1 MFGGKVKDK
10 LLKWLDEWKLA
21 FSGAILAFSYRKFRI
36 TATIV
41 FIVFGT
47 LINLLTGGFAAFNLI
62 AAVDFPDKLKIIFDA
77 FLGLFGIN
85 KNFLDWALLFLIAV
99 LQAILIGLVA
109 FIWKRRKD
117 DLKAARASSSGAQSA
132 GIAAGLAVLGA
143 GCPTC
148 GTTLIAPI
156 IGTIFSSGGY
166 AVAGFVSGLI
176 TAVAVVVSLFAL
188 KKVGLEAYVIIKNE
202 KFLAKKGV
210 ENARRKH

>member
-1 MFGGKVKDK
+1 MFRGRIKGK

-21 FSGAILAFSYRKFRI
+21 LSGAVLAFSYRKFRI

-47 LINLLTGGFAAFNLI
+47 LMNLLTGGFAAFNLI
-62 AAVDFPDKLKIIFDA
+62 AAVNFPDKLKIVLDA

-85 KNFLDWALLFLIAV
+85 KNFLDWALLFLIAM

-132 GIAAGLAVLGA
+132 GIVAGLAVLGA

-166 AVAGFVSGLI
+166 AVAGFISSFITILAIIVSM
-176 TAVAVVVSLFAL
+176 FAL
-188 KKVGLEAYVIIKNE
+188 KKIGLEAYVIIKKE
-202 KFLAKKGV
+202 KFSVKKGV
-210 ENARRKH
+210 QNAR